1 MQPDQL
7 LLLNYD
13 DFTNKINEML
23 IKLKDDENYRR
34 AFLFNPAEV
43 GFDSVFKNF
52 TDITVGNDESIYQ
65 SNRLLF
71 LMISN
76 QEFIQWSKEY
86 QQKITREARLEG
98 KTIDKMQALR
108 DVAEAFINFGNSDI
122 ILSIIQAAGSK
133 DQFLYSSPPKKDV
146 FTHTNTVY
154 TTHSSLM
161 YDVITMVAY
170 FTVFFVVSQI
180 DLTPVVS
187 VYDDFQSVL
196 SPADLQ
202 SLADSLVAYANQ
214 LKEEGRLSEDWNR
227 LNNSPSYR

>member
-1 MQPDQL
+1 
-7 LLLNYD
+7 
-13 DFTNKINEML
+13 
-23 IKLKDDENYRR
+23 
-34 AFLFNPAEV
+34 
-43 GFDSVFKNF
+43 
-52 TDITVGNDESIYQ
+52 
-65 SNRLLF
+65 
-71 LMISN
+71 
-76 QEFIQWSKEY
+76 
-86 QQKITREARLEG
+86 
-98 KTIDKMQALR
+98 
-108 DVAEAFINFGNSDI
+108 
-122 ILSIIQAAGSK
+122 
-133 DQFLYSSPPKKDV
+133 
-146 FTHTNTVY
+146 
-154 TTHSSLM
+154 M